1 MEIVV
6 NGRRV
11 HAGLGRQTITFS
23 RVLALAGLYGS
34 PSVTY
39 RYPNGVTGIMAPGD
53 LLAIVTGLTIEAS
66 GGGVGGRVV

>member
-11 HAGLGRQTITFS
+11 HAGTRRTITYS
-23 RVLALAGLYGS
+23 RVLALAGMYGS

-39 RYPNGVTGIMAPGD
+39 RYPNGVTGIMTPG
-53 LLAIVTGLTIEAS
+53 TS
-66 GGGVGGRVV
+66 